1 MGKWLLGNQQLLG
14 NKHSPCQDKH
24 VLSGS
29 RLCICCRAGSDASW
43 QLCAAGC
50 EVAFYLRLDI
60 LCLTER
66 LRGLHHTSWH
76 ALRTLVGLE
85 TMHSMRMIFTTP
97 SRSACQHRR
106 HPGELTA
113 LLVQSANVKLA
124 AHFRMVARLGP
135 FWLKGGSGSFISVA
149 SVPECVPFAC
159 RLWQAS
165 FAPLCRWTAL
175 QQVSLRQSLLCPEAG
190 PTTKAY
196 VACLLEYPQ
205 TTLPA
210 PCLIRC

>member
-14 NKHSPCQDKH
+14 DKHSPCQDKH

-124 AHFRMVARLGP
+124 AHTFGWSPAWAL
-135 FWLKGGSGSFISVA
+135 SGSKEAQAA
-149 SVPECVPFAC
+149 SS
-159 RLWQAS
+159 R
-165 FAPLCRWTAL
+165 
-175 QQVSLRQSLLCPEAG
+175 
-190 PTTKAY
+190 
-196 VACLLEYPQ
+196 
-205 TTLPA
+205 LPA
-210 PCLIRC
+210 FQSVFPLPAGCGRQALHHYADGRRFSR